1 MYYAAGPA
9 LANPISPDHLLS
21 SFGLLGMAIILFA
34 ECGLLI
40 GFFLPGDT
48 LLLAAGVS
56 LATGSLKTPLVSF
69 LIVAPLAA
77 VAGNVVGYWI
87 GQRAGPA
94 VFTRPNSKLFDPSYV
109 ERSRAFF
116 DRFGW
121 ATIFLARFVPVVRTV
136 ATVLAGVG
144 GMNFARYLVATV
156 VGGIIW
162 SDGVLLLGYWLGHF
176 RFVQENKGYVDVA
189 MIIAVVL
196 SLAPTAL
203 HYRSRRRQLKADRA
217 SA

>member
-1 MYYAAGPA
+1 MYPLAGSV

-21 SFGLLGMAIILFA
+21 SFGLVGMAIVLFA
-34 ECGLLI
+34 ECGLLV

-56 LATGSLKTPLVSF
+56 LATGTIKTPLAAF
-69 LIVAPLAA
+69 LVVAPIAA

-116 DRFGW
+116 DRFGS
-121 ATIFLARFVPVVRTV
+121 ATILLARFVPVVRTV
-136 ATVLAGVG
+136 ATVMAGVS
-144 GMNFARYLVATV
+144 GMNFTRYLLASL
-156 VGGIIW
+156 VGGVLW
-162 SDGVLLLGYWLGHF
+162 TDGVLLLGYWLGHF
-176 RFVQENKGYVDVA
+176 KFVQENKGYVDVA
-189 MIIAVVL
+189 MIIAVAL
-196 SLAPTAL
+196 SLLPTAA
-203 HYRSRRRQLKADRA
+203 HYLSRRRKVRI
-217 SA
+217 